1 MIIMPVH
8 KEPVKKKKVKQL
20 YYVFLI
26 PCLNEEK
33 VIKRTIYNLLKLRY
47 KRMMIIPID
56 DASDDRT
63 AKIIEGIKDKRVR
76 LLKRTKPL
84 ETL

>member
-1 MIIMPVH
+1 MPVH
-8 KEPVKKKKVKQL
+8 KEPARKKKVKKL

-56 DASDDRT
+56 DDSDDRT
-63 AKIIEGIKDKRVR
+63 AKK
-76 LLKRTKPL
+76 LKVLKIS
-84 ETL
+84 EFVF